1 MIKNYDNKFSI
12 REAILLFL
20 SLFLIGVE
28 CELIKYLFDIY
39 CFKVP
44 YEINWE
50 LRLELGLITIIA
62 ATIVLYSVSHCKY
75 RIIGDRL
82 YVQEKML
89 CFTFM
94 EMSIPIDTIDEV
106 KITRSFNRPRKHIQL
121 RTADAIYD
129 LSSTT
134 HRDELYKELIDK
146 TNRQEKSSKINF
158 YKQKKS

>member
-1 MIKNYDNKFSI
+1 MIKVYDNKFSI
-12 REAILLFL
+12 KEAFLLFL
-20 SLFLIGVE
+20 SLFMIGVE
-28 CELIKYLFDIY
+28 CEFIKYLFDVY

-50 LRLELGLITIIA
+50 IQIELGLIAIVA
-62 ATIVLYSVSHCKY
+62 ATIVLYSVSRCKY

-82 YVQEKML
+82 YVQEKL
-89 CFTFM
+89 LFFTFM

-121 RTADAIYD
+121 RTVDAIYD

-134 HRDELYKELIDK
+134 YRDELYKELIDK